1 MNRRRIAFSA
11 LFLLTSL
18 VVAACTPETVR
29 VTASPAVAATSAAPT
44 TPAPTATRTPTP
56 PPTTAAPT
64 ASPTAAPTTSPGSTP
79 PVACATLSGGSPL
92 AASRLTAIRAAH
104 QPGFDRL
111 VFEFSGPAVPD
122 YLIELASSFT
132 ATSGQPVRVD
142 GNAFFKV
149 RFGGQ
154 AHNDAGQRSYPQP
167 DPYRVGLIVVREIK
181 LVEDFEGVILFGVGM
196 ERLVCPTV
204 LTLLGATRVVIDFPT
219 PP

>member
-1 MNRRRIAFSA
+1 MNRHRIAFSA

-29 VTASPAVAATSAAPT
+29 VTASPTPAATTSAAPTATATATRSPTPQPT
-44 TPAPTATRTPTP
+44 TPAPTAT
-56 PPTTAAPT
+56 
-64 ASPTAAPTTSPGSTP
+64 PTAAPTTSPGSTP
-79 PVACATLSGGSPL
+79 PVACATRSGGSPL

-111 VFEFSGPAVPD
+111 VFEFSGPAVPE

-149 RFGGQ
+149 RSGGQ

-204 LTLLGATRVVIDFPT
+204 VTLLGPTRVVIDFPT